1 MQVRLQHSLQVTD
14 GISDVLSND
23 DAAQLVC
30 DHLAEEADS
39 RGLGREIRAFD
50 PNIDI
55 ERSVGFRG

>member
-1 MQVRLQHSLQVTD
+1 MQIRLQHSLQVTD

-39 RGLGREIRAFD
+39 RGLGREIRA
-50 PNIDI
+50 I